1 MCVAATSTI
10 NMITLHVVVMYNLTF
25 FVRFGKPQRRT
36 TTTRGKGGYRTKGGG
51 SQKCSSGKGGM
62 GKGEGETMADGRE
75 CGVTSVWMS
84 RSDIQVKTL

>member
-51 SQKCSSGKGGM
+51 RRNVAVGRVGW
-62 GKGEGETMADGRE
+62 GRE
-75 CGVTSVWMS
+75 RGKPWLTDESV
-84 RSDIQVKTL
+84 V